1 MYNLHNLFEKI
12 KNKVNT
18 QNAGRGQLKC
28 HATDPD
34 GRPVQLE
41 YTQLDKHI
49 YSIRIIE
56 SDGAATNSSDQ
67 PSSYLNLYLEYQNA
81 APPTVVPNW
90 NHHHL

>member
-1 MYNLHNLFEKI
+1 M
-12 KNKVNT
+12 NT

-41 YTQLDKHI
+41 YIQLDKHI

-56 SDGAATNSSDQ
+56 SDGGIGASATNSSDQ
-67 PSSYLNLYLEYQNA
+67 PPSFLNLYLEYQNA
-81 APPTVVPNW
+81 APPTVVPN
-90 NHHHL
+90 